1 MERKSF
7 VMKNNNYKKLP
18 CRDNE
23 KDLLDEMRSTYNPFC
38 GSKNRLKKYLQRKY
52 RRKNKNVEI
61 EEEK

>member
-1 MERKSF
+1 MARKLF
-7 VMKNNNYKKLP
+7 AMKNNNYKKLP

-38 GSKNRLKKYLQRKY
+38 GSKKWLKKCLQRKY

-61 EEEK
+61 EEDE

>member
-1 MERKSF
+1 
-7 VMKNNNYKKLP
+7 MKNNNYKKFP

-38 GSKNRLKKYLQRKY
+38 GSKKRLKKYLQRNY

-61 EEEK
+61 EEEE

>member
-1 MERKSF
+1 MVRKLF
-7 VMKNNNYKKLP
+7 AMKNNNYKKLP

-38 GSKNRLKKYLQRKY
+38 GSKKWLKKYLQRKY

-61 EEEK
+61 EEEE